1 MTIADN
7 STADNSTADN
17 STSPKTDIEA
27 PVLVVHHQGW
37 AEIILNRPAQR
48 NSVIPPLSD
57 GVRTA
62 LAELAAQDSVACV
75 VLRGAG
81 GFFCSGVD
89 LKALQADPPPPW
101 LTRQFASWRD
111 LHLALYHFPKPVIGA
126 LEKYAINAGSALA
139 LACDVLIA
147 GTTAFLQ
154 VGEIQQGA
162 MMPMNAAWFK
172 LKSSE
177 QVMARMALLGDRV
190 AGPELLRLGLVTE
203 VVADELVVCRCHEI
217 ASRIAGFPQ
226 GAGTNIKKSMI
237 IQRQVA
243 DAETFFQQAGGNTAL
258 LTAGMLKE

>member
-1 MTIADN
+1 MTDASEANSAQADI
-7 STADNSTADN
+7 DNC
-17 STSPKTDIEA
+17 
-27 PVLVVHHQGW
+27 VLVERHEGW

-57 GVRTA
+57 GVRLA
-62 LAELAAQDSVACV
+62 LAELAADDNVACV

-101 LTRQFASWRD
+101 RGQQFSSWRD
-111 LHLALYHFPKPVIGA
+111 LHLALYHFPKPVLGA
-126 LEKYAINAGSALA
+126 LEKYGINAGSALA
-139 LACDVLIA
+139 LACDVLVA
-147 GTTAFLQ
+147 GSTAFLQ

-172 LKSSE
+172 LKSTE

-190 AGPELLRLGLVTE
+190 AGPELLRLGLVAE
-203 VVADELVVCRCHEI
+203 VVADELVVSRCHEI
-217 ASRIAGFPQ
+217 ATRIAGFPQ
-226 GAGTNIKKSMI
+226 GAGTNIKQSMI

-243 DAETFFQQAGGNTAL
+243 DAEAFFQQAGGNTAL